1 MNKAIYDKEVIKL
14 GTVEEA
20 KERYRLGRNKLMEIA
35 ENENAIRR
43 FGRSVRI
50 DISIMDNAINNY

>member
-1 MNKAIYDKEVIKL
+1 MHKSVYEKNVVKL

-35 ENENAIRR
+35 ESENAVRR

-50 DISIMDNAINNY
+50 DISVMDNAINNY

>member
-1 MNKAIYDKEVIKL
+1 MNRAIYEKGAVKL
-14 GTVEEA
+14 GTVKEA
-20 KERYRLGRNKLMEIA
+20 QERYRLGRNKLLEIA

-50 DISIMDNAINNY
+50 DISVLDRAIANY

>member
-1 MNKAIYDKEVIKL
+1 MNRAIYKKDIIKL

-50 DISIMDNAINNY
+50 DIPAMDKAINNY

>member
-1 MNKAIYDKEVIKL
+1 MNKAKYEKSVVKL
-14 GTVEEA
+14 GTVKEA

-50 DISIMDNAINNY
+50 DISVMDKAIEQY